1 MLARRAGTELRA
13 ADGRARRSHEAGVQA
28 LTSSELRVA
37 ELAAQG
43 HTNQR
48 IAALLQVSVKAVE
61 WHLHKSYGKLEISG
75 RGQLADALAP

>member
-48 IAALLQVSVKAVE
+48 IAALLQVSVKAVG